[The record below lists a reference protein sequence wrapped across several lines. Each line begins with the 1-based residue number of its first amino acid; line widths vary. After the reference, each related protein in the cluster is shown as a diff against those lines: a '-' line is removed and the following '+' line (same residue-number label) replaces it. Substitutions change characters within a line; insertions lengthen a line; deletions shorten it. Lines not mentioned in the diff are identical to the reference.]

1 MKTKSAAV
9 RVGRGAEGKTNHSQ
23 SKMKTN
29 LLQRGVCC
37 AAIVGTLLMQPAK
50 SSAQVDV
57 FDVNLQSAQFT
68 LYTDP
73 YNGNEIKVGGFSGIY
88 PVPGKPDSF
97 YVITD
102 RGPAP
107 DF

>member
-1 MKTKSAAV
+1 MKTKF
-9 RVGRGAEGKTNHSQ
+9 
-23 SKMKTN
+23 
-29 LLQRGVCC
+29 LQRGVCG
-37 AAIVGTLLMQPAK
+37 AALLGSLLLQPAK
-50 SSAQVDV
+50 STAQVQV

-88 PVPGKPDSF
+88 PVPGDPESF
-97 YVITD
+97 YVVTD

-107 DF
+107 DFTDASGRTYKAFATPDFGPH